1 MRKNYKN
8 KKVDTHT
15 MYCVSPSIT
24 ISANSQMRMR
34 DLDTDREYLDTY
46 DKASGRWFCG
56 LGCGF
61 RYHRDAY
68 DVLDECTIIINGYLA
83 RRAPNDI
90 VRKSQAVAW
99 TYDYDQGVFGCDYEL
114 TEYRDGLKRKAQF
127 SVGSA
132 SMKDLDKI
140 DSEIRRWHIT
150 GEMMFGVMVIKFSA
164 WEPFNAPKKEYIEA
178 PVKPVAHPAQSARLE
193 DDDELPF

>member
-1 MRKNYKN
+1 
-8 KKVDTHT
+8 
-15 MYCVSPSIT
+15 
-24 ISANSQMRMR
+24 MR

-46 DKASGRWFCG
+46 DEASGRWFCN

-68 DVLDECTIIINGYLA
+68 DVLDECTTIINGYLT
-83 RRAPNDI
+83 RKAPNDI

-114 TEYRDGLKRKAQF
+114 TEYGYGRKRKAQF
-127 SVGSA
+127 SVGSV
-132 SMKDLDKI
+132 SMKDLDEI
-140 DSEIRRWHIT
+140 DCEIRKWHAS
-150 GEMMFGVMVIKFSA
+150 GEMMFGVMVITFGD
-164 WEPFNAPKKEYIEA
+164 WENFKIPRIEYEETS
-178 PVKPVAHPAQSARLE
+178 VKPVAYPAQDAGLE